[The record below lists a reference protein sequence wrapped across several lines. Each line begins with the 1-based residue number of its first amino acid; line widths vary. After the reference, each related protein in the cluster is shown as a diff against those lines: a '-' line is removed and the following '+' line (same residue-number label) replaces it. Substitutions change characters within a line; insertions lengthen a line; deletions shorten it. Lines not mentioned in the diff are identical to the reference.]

1 MRKTNTTAILLVIL
15 GSSLVLF
22 DVSLYTSY
30 VEMLGF
36 VVLVL
41 GFSLLSM
48 DNRKYIIVSSVMC
61 VGLFIAS
68 LAVDYAFTQI
78 APDGLVV
85 SFREYLSNSLNYL
98 TFLALVLSFAAPI
111 MFHRARASGKAI

>member
-1 MRKTNTTAILLVIL
+1 MRKTKLAAILLVIL

-22 DVSLYTSY
+22 DVSLHTSY

-36 VVLVL
+36 AVLVL

-68 LAVDYAFTQI
+68 LAV
-78 APDGLVV
+78 VC
-85 SFREYLSNSLNYL
+85 
-98 TFLALVLSFAAPI
+98 LA
-111 MFHRARASGKAI
+111 K

>member
-1 MRKTNTTAILLVIL
+1 MRKTKLAAILLVIL

-22 DVSLYTSY
+22 DVSLHTSY

-36 VVLVL
+36 AVLVL

-68 LAVDYAFTQI
+68 LAVDYAFTQR

-85 SFREYLSNSLNYL
+85 SFRGYLSNSLN
-98 TFLALVLSFAAPI
+98 
-111 MFHRARASGKAI
+111 

>member
-78 APDGLVV
+78 APDGLV
-85 SFREYLSNSLNYL
+85 E
-98 TFLALVLSFAAPI
+98 I
-111 MFHRARASGKAI
+111 GRASCREIE